1 MSMIRT
7 VAVLGLG
14 LLLAAE
20 ARAQAIPGDPGSNG
34 TLDWAVMAG
43 GPGAD
48 YVYDVIVL
56 ADGGIVVT
64 GEYWD
69 EITFGAST
77 FDAEGVDELNEEC
90 DMFVAKYSAQ
100 GVFVWA
106 NHAGGK
112 YSDRGLRIRD
122 VSGNIEVTGTG
133 FADIK
138 FSDTVTLEA
147 EEEYYFVATYNGATG
162 AFISANLPAT
172 GQDDTP
178 LMQPSVDLGFPN
190 WFLELSDGSSV
201 RTGKVWLKEKVG
213 GTTVT
218 SEGGEDAL
226 IVRQNASGNVLW
238 AKHGGGLGKDWGT
251 AVAARPSGV
260 GGVVMVGN
268 FEADAVFGKG
278 ENEEV
283 TLAVSSSDAE
293 SEIFIAKYRVE
304 MEITQILE
312 SEASRDGYIVE
323 SAAVPGEGGTAFS
336 NASDPNALRLGDD
349 SAQLQYVVIVSFDT
363 SGIPDAATISSAKL
377 KMVRSTQ
384 TGDDPFVSLA
394 PLTVDVKRGAFN
406 GNTALEI
413 VDFQAPADAVAAAT
427 MSNPPSNGSTS
438 SGGLNVAGRD
448 AINKTGVTQI
458 RVRFTFDDD
467 GDSNVDG
474 MSFFSGEN
482 ATAANRPKLQ
492 ITYY

>member
-20 ARAQAIPGDPGSNG
+20 ARAQAIPGNPGSDG

-77 FDAEGVDELNEEC
+77 FDAEGADELNEEC

-100 GVFVWA
+100 GVLVWA

-112 YSDRGLRIRD
+112 YSDRGLRVRD

-133 FADIK
+133 FANIK
-138 FSDTVTLEA
+138 FSDTVTLAA

-162 AFISANLPAT
+162 AFVSANLPAT
-172 GQDDTP
+172 GQPDTP
-178 LMQPSVDLGFPN
+178 LMQPSVDLGYPN
-190 WFLELSDGSSV
+190 WFLELSDGTSV

-213 GTTVT
+213 ATTVT

-226 IVRQNASGNVLW
+226 IVRQNAIGNVLW

-268 FEADAVFGKG
+268 FEANATFGRG

-283 TLAVSSSDAE
+283 TLDVSGSDAE
-293 SEIFIAKYRVE
+293 SEIFVAKYRVD

-312 SEASRDGYIVE
+312 SQASSDGYVVE
-323 SAAVPGEGGTAFS
+323 SSETSGVGGTAVS
-336 NASDPNALRLGDD
+336 NAADLTLGDD
-349 SAQLQYVVIVSFDT
+349 AARKQYVVIVSFDT

-377 KMVRSTQ
+377 KMVRSAL
-384 TGDDPFVSLA
+384 TGDPYASLT
-394 PLTVDVKRGAFN
+394 PITVDVKRGAFN
-406 GNTALEI
+406 GNAALEI
-413 VDFQAPADAVAAAT
+413 ADFQAAADAVAAAT
-427 MSNPPSNGSTS
+427 LPNPPSNGSTS

-448 AINKTGVTQI
+448 AINKTGVTQL
-458 RVRFTFDDD
+458 RVRFTLDDD
-467 GDSNVDG
+467 NDSVID
-474 MSFFSGEN
+474 SIAFYSGEN
-482 ATAANRPKLQ
+482 ATSANRPKLTV
-492 ITYY
+492 TYY